1 MDQGRRR
8 MCIEWG
14 YKENAVRKKAEFLK
28 YVNGI
33 KGSNAKEL

>member
-1 MDQGRRR
+1 

-14 YKENAVRKKAEFLK
+14 YKENAVRKKDEFLK